1 MIEIDVSRYTDSKE
15 LVFDVEFVT
24 PAFLGGADGNAEI
37 RTAPF
42 KTGIRYWW
50 RILYGSKY
58 NELNKLKLTED
69 TIFGSTKQKSTVD
82 IVINNCIE
90 NYTDNYGFPNGKRIS
105 VVSRGREIKINILD
119 YLAYGKYKY
128 ERGHGNVYTNTYIKP
143 NTKFKI
149 KIIICNPTHQEEILD
164 AVKMFVLYGGIG
176 SRSRNGFGS
185 MYADLSS
192 VKFSKK
198 IVVSSVLKEEFP
210 AFSEKSRFFKTKDL
224 SNTWEEALSEV
235 GEIYRSA
242 RCNLEKHHCY
252 ESRGYVSR
260 PIEVGNENIPKN
272 IKQDRIPKPFYLGVK
287 KENNQYSG
295 YIICIP
301 IVFYEKDSQDDYM
314 KVYGKMTKFFSE
326 KLEDNTNQF
335 FESFTGASK

>member
-1 MIEIDVSRYTDSKE
+1 MIDVSRYTDSKE
-15 LVFDVEFVT
+15 LFFDVEFVT

-69 TIFGSTKQKSTVD
+69 TIFGSTKQKSAVD

-90 NYTDNYGFPNGKRIS
+90 NYTDNYGFPNGKRIP

-128 ERGHGNVYTNTYIKP
+128 YRGQGNVYTNTYIKP
-143 NTKFKI
+143 NTKFQI
-149 KIIICNPTHQEEILD
+149 KIIISNPTYQEEILD

-198 IVVSSVLKEEFP
+198 IVLSSDLKEFP
-210 AFSEKSRFFKTKDL
+210 AFSVKSRFFKTKGL

-242 RCNLEKHHCY
+242 RCNLEKHHYY
-252 ESRGYVSR
+252 ERRG
-260 PIEVGNENIPKN
+260 
-272 IKQDRIPKPFYLGVK
+272 
-287 KENNQYSG
+287 
-295 YIICIP
+295 
-301 IVFYEKDSQDDYM
+301 
-314 KVYGKMTKFFSE
+314 
-326 KLEDNTNQF
+326 
-335 FESFTGASK
+335 